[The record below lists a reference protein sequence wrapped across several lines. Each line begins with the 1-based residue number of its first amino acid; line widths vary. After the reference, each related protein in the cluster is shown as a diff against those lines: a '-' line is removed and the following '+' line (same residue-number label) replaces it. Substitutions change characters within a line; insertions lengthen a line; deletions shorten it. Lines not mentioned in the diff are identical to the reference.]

1 MGKVMECKKVPGW
14 WMSIPTDEREE
25 FTMESSVFKGR
36 TWTGGIVISVRVQG
50 CVRQHHDIE

>member
-1 MGKVMECKKVPGW
+1 MECKKVPGW

>member
-25 FTMESSVFKGR
+25 FIMESFCF
-36 TWTGGIVISVRVQG
+36 QG
-50 CVRQHHDIE
+50 KNLDG